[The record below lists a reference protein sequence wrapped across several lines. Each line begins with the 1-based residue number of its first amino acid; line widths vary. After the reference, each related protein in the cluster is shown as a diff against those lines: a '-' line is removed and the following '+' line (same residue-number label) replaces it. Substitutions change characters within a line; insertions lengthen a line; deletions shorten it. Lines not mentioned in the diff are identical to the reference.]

1 MRSRPFL
8 RWRGGGGARRSFR
21 SCWGGN
27 EDARSGIAGS
37 SHRVPARQT
46 LAGKACDLAAPDA
59 GGSGT
64 APGRR
69 AVCCSGLRAHAAP
82 ADLTGR
88 ELGDGWPLHLAAAFS
103 LRPPDLKGT
112 GFITTETL
120 PRVSA
125 PCFRLVEFKTNYG
138 TSPGGNCEHRASPLL
153 RPPPPRPSCRTV
165 HLWPAAPPQATRLP
179 TLWRQRALGTP
190 RPAAPSPSTPALQET
205 LQQERDIFFFLKR
218 FTFIIDNNK
227 KIF

>member
-1 MRSRPFL
+1 MAPVGHS
-8 RWRGGGGARRSFR
+8 GA
-21 SCWGGN
+21 
-27 EDARSGIAGS
+27 AGVGTRTHVRAS
-37 SHRVPARQT
+37 PASH
-46 LAGKACDLAAPDA
+46 
-59 GGSGT
+59 T
-64 APGRR
+64 ASWPGRR
-69 AVCCSGLRAHAAP
+69 WLGRRVTSQPLMREAPGPHPAGGRVCCSGLRAHAAP

-153 RPPPPRPSCRTV
+153 RPPPPRPFCRTV

-205 LQQERDIFFFLKR
+205 LQQERDIFFF
-218 FTFIIDNNK
+218 
-227 KIF
+227 